1 MTCLDCLG
9 DIITNSETIMELFSN
24 LPGVTYQHARYTDW
38 IQPFLMSQL
47 NKSDGYGQGSSAYGS
62 TSKEDIVKV
71 MSKFEIYDAYLHT
84 KDNKTSAT
92 EDILMDAGAE
102 EESKEAAI
110 ALDDV
115 AAASEASTIKQA

>member
-1 MTCLDCLG
+1 
-9 DIITNSETIMELFSN
+9 
-24 LPGVTYQHARYTDW
+24 
-38 IQPFLMSQL
+38 
-47 NKSDGYGQGSSAYGS
+47 
-62 TSKEDIVKV
+62 